1 MFKEAWW
8 FYRMENLDY
17 NEIEKALGEFVSNNY
32 DPEKRYF
39 KPEGTI

>member
-8 FYRMENLDY
+8 CYRMENLDY